1 MPTAIHHLLASVLAT
16 LPLTAQAEE
25 QLTTEAQPM
34 HKLDALILKIRF
46 PSLIGAILSL
56 CIGAACAAPAG
67 TIAQTDGGAYALPNT
82 VVHTIHATQLNRDY
96 QVYVSLPAAYSP
108 SGPLLPVVFVT
119 DADYAFPLVRAIA
132 ARVGG
137 HSKAIGPFVL
147 VGLSYAMGDTGTYS
161 RNRDYTPTPR
171 SEEAEESDM
180 PGRAPRSGE
189 AETYRRF
196 LVADVLPQIARRYRV
211 DWSRSVFVGHSYGS
225 LLGTHILLESPQT
238 FSRYVL
244 SSPSL
249 WYDHK
254 VMFTREKDY
263 ATTHKDMKADVFFA
277 VGGLERPCGKRATAS
292 GSCNKQV
299 DMVADVRA
307 FDAALRS
314 RHYPGLRTQLHVYD
328 GLDHLNVYPDM
339 ITDALKW
346 VSSGR

>member
-1 MPTAIHHLLASVLAT
+1 MPTTIHYL
-16 LPLTAQAEE
+16 
-25 QLTTEAQPM
+25 
-34 HKLDALILKIRF
+34 LDALILKIRF
-46 PSLIGAILSL
+46 PSLIGAILAL
-56 CIGAACAAPAG
+56 CSGAACAAPAG

-82 VVHTIHATQLNRDY
+82 VVHTIHAAQLNRDY
-96 QVYVSLPAAYSP
+96 QVYVSLPAAYAP
-108 SGPLLPVVFVT
+108 GGPQLPVVFVT

-147 VGLSYAMGDTGTYS
+147 VGLSYAMGDTATYS

-171 SEEAEESDM
+171 SGEAGESDM
-180 PGRAPRSGE
+180 PGRAPRAGE
-189 AETYRRF
+189 AENYRRF
-196 LVADVLPQIARRYRV
+196 LAADVLPQIARRYRV

-225 LLGTHILLESPQT
+225 LLGTHILLQSPEM

-249 WYDHK
+249 WYDRK

-263 ATTHKDMKADVFFA
+263 AATHKNMKADVFFA
-277 VGGLERPCGKRATAS
+277 VGGLERPCGKGAGTR
-292 GSCNKQV
+292 GRCNQHV

-328 GLDHLNVYPDM
+328 GFDHLNVYPDM

-346 VSSGR
+346 ITSGR

>member
-1 MPTAIHHLLASVLAT
+1 MKALDTLILMIRSPRLVGFVLA
-16 LPLTAQAEE
+16 
-25 QLTTEAQPM
+25 
-34 HKLDALILKIRF
+34 
-46 PSLIGAILSL
+46 L
-56 CIGAACAAPAG
+56 CSAATCAAPSG
-67 TIAQTDGGAYALPNT
+67 TIAQADGGPYALPNT
-82 VVHTIHATQLNRDY
+82 VVHTVHAAQLNRDY

-108 SGPLLPVVFVT
+108 SGPPLPVVFVT

-137 HSKAIGPFVL
+137 HSKAIGPFIL

-180 PGRAPRSGE
+180 PGRAPRYGE
-189 AETYRRF
+189 AENYRRF
-196 LVADVLPQIARRYRV
+196 LAADVLPQIARRYRV

-225 LLGTHILLESPQT
+225 LFGTHILLQSPEM
-238 FSRYVL
+238 FRRYVL

-249 WYDHK
+249 WYDNK

-263 ATTHKDMKADVFFA
+263 AGTHKDMKANVFFA
-277 VGGLERPCGKRATAS
+277 AGGLERPCGKGPAAS
-292 GSCNKQV
+292 GRCNKRV

-307 FDAALRS
+307 FEAALRS
-314 RHYPGLRTQLHVYD
+314 RHYPGLRTQLHVYE
-328 GLDHLNVYPDM
+328 GFDHLNVYPEM

-346 VSSGR
+346 LTSGM